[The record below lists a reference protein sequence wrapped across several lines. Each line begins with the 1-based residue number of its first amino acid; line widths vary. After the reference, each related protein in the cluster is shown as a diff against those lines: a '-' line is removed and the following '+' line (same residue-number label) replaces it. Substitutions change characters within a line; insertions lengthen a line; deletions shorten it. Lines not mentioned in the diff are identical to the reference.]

1 VTAPLNWPLGEYI
14 IVREIDRGHFG
25 TVYEARHSQ
34 RDAVVA
40 LKLILLDGPDSGEKV
55 EAERQGAILQQ
66 RFSREHPRLVPEVF
80 EHQQIET
87 YYAVAMELVHGEP
100 LTTQLRRGPLPAAQA
115 ARIALS
121 LTAFLD
127 KAHKFRTDIDGLP
140 EVIVH
145 ADLKPAHVL
154 LMPDSSIRV
163 LDFGIAKAL
172 AARKPETTNKWG
184 SIDYAS
190 PERLESGHV
199 NEHVDFWSLGVM
211 LFEMAAGFRPYR
223 QYEGSP
229 GRLESAIRR
238 QEARAAL
245 PPSVD
250 PVLGA
255 IILKL
260 LAPQLERRYQAA
272 SAIGRDLA
280 SFLGGAATVAAAEAA
295 SASRETIRI
304 GGGAAAYPAPPDEGR
319 HRVSN
324 HRGPGGAAPA
334 SPPSRPTHDGVPTEK
349 LPRPAT
355 VPPPIPGGRAAR
367 LAAAAGALHANTS
380 KRLPGT
386 FPFTLV
392 KLLIVFAVVGM
403 VVAEAAAVARAD
415 RLRDSAPM
423 LEAAQIDEAR
433 MAYRHIADSPFN
445 VGRRLVA
452 GPLRDR
458 MIELADRTILE
469 FRAETPALARAQ
481 WEQALRC
488 LEFAREVAPRDQA
501 VSAKQAFVRGRLAW
515 IRARD
520 RADVDEAIRLL
531 RDSARLDPSAPDP
544 YLGLASI
551 YAYSTRDLTA
561 LTYAISEAERR
572 GYRRGR
578 RERAELGDVHKVL
591 ADRASARAKT
601 LAGEE
606 QLEQLH
612 AAAANYEK
620 CVEYFDGLE
629 FGESERMFRTCRT
642 RLRSINAQIE
652 QLAVPAIEFP
662 AELPTVGPLAFFR

>member
-1 VTAPLNWPLGEYI
+1 MTAPLNWPLGEYI

-40 LKLILLDGPDSGEKV
+40 LKLILLDGPDSDEKV

-66 RFSREHPRLVPEVF
+66 RFSRAHPRLVPEVF
-80 EHQQIET
+80 EHQRIET

-154 LMPDSSIRV
+154 LMPDSTIRV

-238 QEARAAL
+238 QEPRAAL

-250 PVLGA
+250 PAFGA
-255 IILKL
+255 IISKL
-260 LAPQLERRYQAA
+260 LAPQLERRYQTA
-272 SAIGRDLA
+272 SAIGQDLA
-280 SFLGGAATVAAAEAA
+280 SFLGGAATVAGVEAA
-295 SASRETIRI
+295 RASRDTIRI
-304 GGGAAAYPAPPDEGR
+304 GGGAPPP
-319 HRVSN
+319 VT
-324 HRGPGGAAPA
+324 PLPT
-334 SPPSRPTHDGVPTEK
+334 SPSTTVPTEK
-349 LPRPAT
+349 LPRPVV
-355 VPPPIPGGRAAR
+355 VPPPLPGGRAAR
-367 LAAAAGALHANTS
+367 LAAAAGALRETTS
-380 KRLPGT
+380 KRLPRT
-386 FPFTLV
+386 WPFTVL
-392 KLLIVFAVVGM
+392 KLLVVFAVVAM
-403 VVAEAAAVARAD
+403 VFAEAAAVARAD
-415 RLRDSAPM
+415 RLRDSVPM
-423 LEAAQIDEAR
+423 LEAAHIDEAR
-433 MAYRHIADSPFN
+433 VAYRRIASSPFS

-452 GPLRDR
+452 GALRDR

-469 FRAETPALARAQ
+469 FRAEAPALARAQ
-481 WEQALRC
+481 WEQALHC

-501 VSAKQAFVRGRLAW
+501 VSAKQTFVRGRLAW

-520 RADVDEAIRLL
+520 RVDVDEAIRLL

-561 LTYAISEAERR
+561 LTHAITEAERR

-601 LAGEE
+601 LDGEE

-652 QLAVPAIEFP
+652 ELAAPAFELP
-662 AELPTVGPLAFFR
+662 ELPTIGPLAFFR

>member
-1 VTAPLNWPLGEYI
+1 VTAPLNWPLGDYI

-25 TVYEARHSQ
+25 TVYEARHPQ
-34 RDAVVA
+34 RESVVA
-40 LKLILLDGPDSGEKV
+40 LKLILLDGPDSDEKV
-55 EAERQGAILQQ
+55 EAERQGAVLQQ
-66 RFSREHPRLVPEVF
+66 RFSRAHPRLVPEVF
-80 EHQQIET
+80 EHQQIEN
-87 YYAVAMELVHGEP
+87 YYAVAMELVLGEP
-100 LTTQLRRGPLPAAQA
+100 LTTQLRRGPLPATEA

-127 KAHKFRTDIDGLP
+127 KAHKFRTDIDGMP

-154 LMPDSSIRV
+154 LMPDRTIRV

-238 QEARAAL
+238 QEPRAAL

-260 LAPQLERRYQAA
+260 LAPQLERRYQTA
-272 SAIGRDLA
+272 SAIGQDLA
-280 SFLGGAATVAAAEAA
+280 SFLGGAATVAGTEAA
-295 SASRETIRI
+295 RASRETIRI
-304 GGGAAAYPAPPDEGR
+304 GAGALPLATPVVPPPSTTVPTDR
-319 HRVSN
+319 LP
-324 HRGPGGAAPA
+324 GPG
-334 SPPSRPTHDGVPTEK
+334 V
-349 LPRPAT
+349 
-355 VPPPIPGGRAAR
+355 VPPPIPGSRAAR
-367 LAAAAGALHANTS
+367 LATAAGSLRDNPA
-380 KRLPGT
+380 KRRPRV

-392 KLLIVFAVVGM
+392 KLLVVFGIVSM
-403 VVAEAAAVARAD
+403 VFAEAAAVARAD
-415 RLRDSAPM
+415 RLRDTVPM
-423 LEAAQIDEAR
+423 LEAAEIDQAR
-433 MAYRHIADSPFN
+433 VAYRRIASSPFSM
-445 VGRRLVA
+445 GRMLVA
-452 GPLRDR
+452 GALRDR

-469 FRAETPALARAQ
+469 FRAEAPALARAQ

-488 LEFAREVAPRDQA
+488 LEFAREVAPRDQT
-501 VSAKQAFVRGRLAW
+501 VSAKQNFVRGRLAW

-531 RDSARLDPSAPDP
+531 RNAARLDPSAPEP

-561 LTYAISEAERR
+561 LTHAISEAERR

-591 ADRASARAKT
+591 ADRASARART
-601 LAGEE
+601 LDGEE

-629 FGESERMFRTCRT
+629 FGESERMFRACRA
-642 RLRSINAQIE
+642 RLRSINTQIE
-652 QLAVPAIEFP
+652 ELTAPAFELP
-662 AELPTVGPLAFFR
+662 ELPTIGPFAFFR

>member
-1 VTAPLNWPLGEYI
+1 MTAPLNWPLGQYI

-40 LKLILLDGPDSGEKV
+40 LKLILLDGPDSDEKV

-66 RFSREHPRLVPEVF
+66 RFCRAHPRLVPEVF

-87 YYAVAMELVHGEP
+87 YYAVAMELVRGEP
-100 LTTQLRRGPLPAAQA
+100 LTTHLRRGPLPAAQA
-115 ARIALS
+115 ARFALS

-238 QEARAAL
+238 QEPRAAL

-260 LAPQLERRYQAA
+260 LAPQLERRYQTAA
-272 SAIGRDLA
+272 AIGQDLA

-295 SASRETIRI
+295 RASRETIRI
-304 GGGAAAYPAPPDEGR
+304 GHSAPPSAR
-319 HRVSN
+319 
-324 HRGPGGAAPA
+324 PL
-334 SPPSRPTHDGVPTEK
+334 PPLSATVPTDR
-349 LPRPAT
+349 LPTPLV
-355 VPPPIPGGRAAR
+355 VPPPIPGSRAAR
-367 LAAAAGALHANTS
+367 LTAAAGALRESHS
-380 KRLPGT
+380 KRLPRA

-392 KLLIVFAVVGM
+392 KLLVVFAVVGM
-403 VVAEAAAVARAD
+403 VFAEAAAIARAD
-415 RLRDSAPM
+415 RLRDSVPM
-423 LEAAQIDEAR
+423 LEAAHIDETR
-433 MAYRHIADSPFN
+433 VAYRRIANSPFN
-445 VGRRLVA
+445 VGKMLVA
-452 GPLRDR
+452 GALRDR

-469 FRAETPALARAQ
+469 FRAEAPALARAQ

-501 VSAKQAFVRGRLAW
+501 VSAKQTFVRGRLAW

-520 RADVDEAIRLL
+520 RVDVDEAIRLL
-531 RDSARLDPSAPDP
+531 RDSARLDPSVPDP

-561 LTYAISEAERR
+561 LTHAISEAERR

-601 LAGEE
+601 LDGEE

-620 CVEYFDGLE
+620 CVEYFEDLE

-642 RLRSINAQIE
+642 RLRAINAQIE
-652 QLAVPAIEFP
+652 QLATPEIELP
-662 AELPTVGPLAFFR
+662 EPPTVGPLAFFR